1 MGCDI
6 LDTSKTLM
14 YDFHYGYIKKYCNK
28 ARLWFTDTDS
38 LLYEFTDVYDIYLD
52 MQEDQHLF
60 DTSDYPKEHMLHS
73 TQNKKILGKMKDEMA
88 GVPIVEFVGLR
99 PKLYSIDNGKE
110 QKKAAKG
117 IKTSAM
123 RQLRHEM
130 YRQSLLDETTT
141 LVGMNSI
148 RSHMHQLYSEH
159 SNKEALSPYDD
170 KRYVLYNKVSTRA
183 HGHRLNRS

>member
-1 MGCDI
+1 
-6 LDTSKTLM
+6 M
-14 YDFHYGYIKKYCNK
+14 YNFHYGYIKKKYGNK

-38 LLYEFTDVYDIYLD
+38 LLYEFTDVDDIYLD
-52 MQEDQHLF
+52 MREDQHLF
-60 DTSDYPKEHMLHS
+60 DTSDYQKEHMLHS

-88 GVPIVEFVGLR
+88 GVPIVEFVGLW
-99 PKLYSIDNGKE
+99 PMSYSIDNCKE

-123 RQLRHEM
+123 RQLRHKM
-130 YRQSLLDETTT
+130 YRNSLLDETTI

-148 RSHMHQLYSEH
+148 QSHMHQLYSEH

-170 KRYVLYNKVSTRA
+170 KRYVLYDKVSTQA
-183 HGHRLNRS
+183 HGHRLNRSQTDANGD